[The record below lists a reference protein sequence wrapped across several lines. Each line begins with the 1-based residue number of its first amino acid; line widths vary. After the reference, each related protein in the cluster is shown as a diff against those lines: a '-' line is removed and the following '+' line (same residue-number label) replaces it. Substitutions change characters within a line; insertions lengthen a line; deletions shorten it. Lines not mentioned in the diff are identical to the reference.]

1 MIDAEMIKNYLRG
14 AGVFLKETSI
24 ESISESINEECRKS
38 MCEQRYNDIITVVMT
53 LSDVGIKEPE
63 LYNLLSKFWGIDSRQ
78 EATNYINV
86 GRHIEWPYHRLKSY
100 LISKEVIGIELVK
113 YMRNHNVRDILK
125 NNPEL
130 CELSVEELKSK
141 IEKM

>member
-1 MIDAEMIKNYLRG
+1 MIDVEMVKKYLRS

-24 ESISESINEECRKS
+24 EAISKSINEECRKS

-78 EATNYINV
+78 EATNYINI
-86 GRHIEWPYHRLKSY
+86 GRHIEWPYHRLRSY
-100 LISKEVIGIELVK
+100 LISKEIIGIELVK
-113 YMRNHNVRDILK
+113 YMKHHKVRDILK

-130 CELSVEELKSK
+130 YELSAEELKSR

>member
-1 MIDAEMIKNYLRG
+1 MIDAEVVKNYLSG
-14 AGVFLKETSI
+14 AGIFLKETGI
-24 ESISESINEECRKS
+24 EAISEAINEECRKS
-38 MCEQRYNDIITVVMT
+38 MFEQRYNDIITLVMT

-86 GRHIEWPYHRLKSY
+86 GRHIEWPYHRLRSY
-100 LISKEVIGIELVK
+100 LISKEIIGIELVK
-113 YMRNHNVRDILK
+113 YMSDYNVRDIIK